1 VLPPRLIRRLV
12 LAPLVIILAVGFLVL
27 SPFLAVLALVLGLM
41 ARARTRTG
49 RMRSLRL
56 VGFVLV
62 WFVAETVA
70 LVMLAGL
77 WVVSGFGGRL
87 RTEPYQSRHYAVMR
101 WFLDLMYRGAER
113 TYGLRVEVDEPE
125 FTDEERLARL
135 ARPVIVLSRHA
146 GPGDS
151 LLLVHQLLS
160 VYQRRPRVVMKATL
174 QLDPSV
180 DIVGNRLPNVWI
192 KHRQTGENIFTTQ
205 IERLA
210 RGLDQNGAL
219 VIFPEGGNWTPHRW
233 RRGIRRLEHQGRS
246 DLAARARDM
255 PNLLPPRPG
264 GALAA
269 ISACPEADVIFV
281 AHAGLDNI
289 VTLGDVWGKFPID
302 QVIRARWWRV
312 PFDAVPRSADHE
324 AKVQWLY
331 DWWERIDTW
340 ISENRPSGATVPEV
354 VELPE
359 DETAEPVGE
368 LYAARRDQDEIRL
381 RHPAAAVHRGRVLIR
396 REAARDTGVIRAI
409 TAAAFAR
416 PGQPPGEIVPEATL
430 VDELRASPAWL
441 SALSLVA
448 ATPADEVLGHVLC
461 TRGHVGQAPVLAL
474 GPLTVRPESQRRG
487 VGSALMHAILGAADA
502 TGEPLVAL
510 LGDPAYYCRFG
521 FQHSTDYQITPPKPQ
536 WQPHFQVRVL
546 TSYQPRL
553 RGTFA
558 YPEPFDRT

>member
-1 VLPPRLIRRLV
+1 MLPPRLIRRLV
-12 LAPLVIILAVGFLVL
+12 LAPLVIILAVGFLLL
-27 SPFLAVLALVLGLM
+27 SPFLALLALVFGLV
-41 ARARTRTG
+41 ARARAG
-49 RMRSLRL
+49 HMRSLRL
-56 VGFVLV
+56 VGFALV
-62 WFVAETVA
+62 WFVAETMA

-101 WFLDLMYRGAER
+101 WFLDVMYRGAER

-125 FTDEERLARL
+125 ATTAELAARL

-151 LLLVHQLLS
+151 FLLVHQLLS

-180 DIVGNRLPNVWI
+180 DIVGNRLPNVFI
-192 KHRQTGENIFTTQ
+192 KHHQTGESIFTRE
-205 IERLA
+205 IKRLA

-264 GALAA
+264 GTLAA
-269 ISACPEADVIFV
+269 ISACPDADVIFV

-289 VTLGDVWGKFPID
+289 ITLGDVWGKFPIN

-312 PFDAVPRSADHE
+312 PFEAVPRSADHE
-324 AKVQWLY
+324 AQVQWLY

-340 ISENRPSGATVPEV
+340 ISANRPGGTTVLAVAPV
-354 VELPE
+354 PE

-368 LYAARRDQDEIRL
+368 LNAPRAHRDWR
-381 RHPAAAVHRGRVLIR
+381 
-396 REAARDTGVIRAI
+396 
-409 TAAAFAR
+409 
-416 PGQPPGEIVPEATL
+416 
-430 VDELRASPAWL
+430 
-441 SALSLVA
+441 
-448 ATPADEVLGHVLC
+448 
-461 TRGHVGQAPVLAL
+461 
-474 GPLTVRPESQRRG
+474 
-487 VGSALMHAILGAADA
+487 
-502 TGEPLVAL
+502 
-510 LGDPAYYCRFG
+510 
-521 FQHSTDYQITPPKPQ
+521 
-536 WQPHFQVRVL
+536 
-546 TSYQPRL
+546 
-553 RGTFA
+553 
-558 YPEPFDRT
+558 

>member
-1 VLPPRLIRRLV
+1 VVPPRLIRRLV
-12 LAPLVIILAVGFLVL
+12 LAPLVIIIAVGFLLL
-27 SPFLAVLALVLGLM
+27 SPFLALLALVFGLA
-41 ARARTRTG
+41 ARSRAG
-49 RMRSLRL
+49 HMRSLRL

-70 LVMLAGL
+70 LLMLAGL

-125 FTDEERLARL
+125 LTPEERLARL

-151 LLLVHQLLS
+151 FLLVHQLLT
-160 VYQRRPRVVMKATL
+160 VYQRRPRVVMKASL

-180 DIVGNRLPNVWI
+180 DIVGNRLPNVFI
-192 KHRQTGENIFTTQ
+192 KAQLTGENIFTRE

-210 RGLDQNGAL
+210 RGLDANGAL

-269 ISACPEADVIFV
+269 VAARPDADVIFV

-289 VTLGDVWGKFPID
+289 ITLSDVWGKFPID

-312 PFDAVPRSADHE
+312 PSGAVPRSADHE
-324 AKVQWLY
+324 AQVQWLY

-340 ISENRPSGATVPEV
+340 ISENRPGGATVLEVAPVPEEPAEEPV
-354 VELPE
+354 PE

-368 LYAARRDQDEIRL
+368 
-381 RHPAAAVHRGRVLIR
+381 
-396 REAARDTGVIRAI
+396 
-409 TAAAFAR
+409 
-416 PGQPPGEIVPEATL
+416 
-430 VDELRASPAWL
+430 
-441 SALSLVA
+441 
-448 ATPADEVLGHVLC
+448 
-461 TRGHVGQAPVLAL
+461 
-474 GPLTVRPESQRRG
+474 
-487 VGSALMHAILGAADA
+487 
-502 TGEPLVAL
+502 
-510 LGDPAYYCRFG
+510 
-521 FQHSTDYQITPPKPQ
+521 
-536 WQPHFQVRVL
+536 
-546 TSYQPRL
+546 
-553 RGTFA
+553 
-558 YPEPFDRT
+558 